1 MAVQNSD
8 RASGLQ
14 ASWLRTGYAQ
24 YPVVCTWIVLALLC
38 TFLWWMGANLNGDVD
53 DLLKLHEIRF
63 LVETG
68 NIYDRTLPN
77 ILQPEPF
84 VTHWPWI
91 VDLPYALVTW
101 LLRPFIGLEQALSVA
116 SFAVPLAMLL
126 PALYFFYHIL
136 AAIGF
141 QTPAAALPLAVL
153 FAVRSFFEFE
163 PGRIDYHNLEMLL
176 LLAAVALLMSERRS
190 AAAANGAIAALALAI
205 STEFAAFF
213 ALVMAVY
220 AYDFIFSAR
229 DGAMRLA
236 SFGATLSAGAVVL
249 FFAIVPFGTYAVA
262 RCDSYSAPHLL
273 ALACAG
279 GSFIVLPLL
288 LRERGGW
295 MLRAGLLAGLGAA
308 SLVVTIGLFPQCL
321 NGPYAVLSDYARD
334 NWLNWIGQEKS
345 LLTRRNFVLS
355 SGIASILIFFIGAL
369 APVMIVG
376 VGKVRDRSL
385 IILALFSILAVIQ
398 SVVWFRYFRYVPLFA
413 GLGLPLV
420 FAAFFPMRLKIETYM
435 TVRNYAAPSQKY
447 LLLAPGLVLSLAL
460 LLFHLTVKP
469 AEPDAPAAQL
479 ADSCDLIATPKF
491 DWPAQSHVLSSPLVG
506 IHLLSPSPNLSIVA
520 IPFHNSGPGIERAYR
535 FLDPQTEN
543 PRAIVD
549 EAKATHVAIC
559 AWRGKPLAWLENG
572 YSFASALIEGRPP
585 EWLSECATDPS
596 SPLRIYRY
604 VGADGS
610 EPACPTISVER

>member
-1 MAVQNSD
+1 VTVQNSD

-14 ASWLRTGYAQ
+14 TSWLRTGYDH
-24 YPVVCTWIVLALLC
+24 YPVACTWIVLAALC

-68 NIYDRTLPN
+68 NVYDRTLPN

-91 VDLPYALVTW
+91 VDLPYALVTV
-101 LLRPFIGLEQALSVA
+101 LLKPFIGLEPALAVA
-116 SFAVPLAMLL
+116 SFAVPLLMLL
-126 PALYFFYHIL
+126 PALYFFYRIL

-141 QTPAAALPLAVL
+141 QSPAAALPLATL
-153 FAVRSFFEFE
+153 FAIRSFFEFE

-190 AAAANGAIAALALAI
+190 AAAANGTIAALALAI

-213 ALVMAVY
+213 ALVMAFY

-236 SFGATLSAGAVVL
+236 SFGATLSAGAIAL
-249 FFAIVPFGTYAVA
+249 FLAIVPFGTYAVA

-279 GSFIVLPLL
+279 ASFIALPLL

-295 MLRAGLLAGLGAA
+295 MLRAGLLAALAGA
-308 SLVVTIGLFPQCL
+308 SLVITTGLFPQCL

-355 SGIASILIFFIGAL
+355 SGMASILIFFIGAL
-369 APVMIVG
+369 APAMIVG
-376 VGKVRDRSL
+376 AGKVRDRSL
-385 IILALFSILAVIQ
+385 TILALFSVLAVVQ

-460 LLFHLTVKP
+460 LLFHLAVKP
-469 AEPDAPAAQL
+469 SEPDAPAGQL
-479 ADSCDLIATPKF
+479 ADSCNLVATPKF
-491 DWPAQSHVLSSPLVG
+491 DWPAQSRVLSSPLVG
-506 IHLLSPSPNLSIVA
+506 IHLLSPDPKLSIVA
-520 IPFHNSGPGIERAYR
+520 IPFHNAGPGIERAYR
-535 FLDPQTEN
+535 FLDPQTRD
-543 PRAIVD
+543 PQTILD
-549 EAKATHVAIC
+549 EAQATHVAVC
-559 AWRGKPLAWLENG
+559 ASRGQPMAWLENR
-572 YSFASALIEGRPP
+572 YPFAASLIEGRPP
-585 EWLSECATDPS
+585 EWLSECATDAS

-604 VGADGS
+604 RNPDGS
-610 EPACPTISVER
+610 EPVCPTVSAAR